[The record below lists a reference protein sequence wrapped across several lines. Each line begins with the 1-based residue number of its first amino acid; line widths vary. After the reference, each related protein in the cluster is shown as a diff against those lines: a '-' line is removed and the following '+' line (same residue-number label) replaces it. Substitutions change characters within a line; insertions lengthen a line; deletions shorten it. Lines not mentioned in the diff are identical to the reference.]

1 MNKKLIREWKK
12 VFKSDLPYIVYEL
25 KDLAKVPAL
34 IILEGDLGAGKTTF
48 TQIFVG
54 DKEIL
59 SPTYSIISENRNIV
73 HADFYRL
80 EKNEDVLQ
88 LEIPL
93 YIDDKQFFFI
103 EWGMKF
109 AARVLRELPENWTPY
124 LLEIKV
130 NPKASEMEEEAT
142 RDFSFYTLHDD

>member
-59 SPTYSIISENRNIV
+59 SPTYSIISENRNI
-73 HADFYRL
+73 
-80 EKNEDVLQ
+80 LQ

-130 NPKASEMEEEAT
+130 NPKASDMEEEAT

>member
-34 IILEGDLGAGKTTF
+34 IILEGELGAGKTTF

-130 NPKASEMEEEAT
+130 NPKTSDMEEEAT

>member
-1 MNKKLIREWKK
+1 MNKKLVREWKK

-25 KDLAKVPAL
+25 KDLAKIPAL
-34 IILEGDLGAGKTTF
+34 IILEGELGAGKTTF

-59 SPTYSIISENRNIV
+59 SPTYSILSENRNIV

-80 EKNEDVLQ
+80 EKNEEVLQ
-88 LEIPL
+88 LEIPQ
-93 YIDDKQFFFI
+93 YIEDKQFFFI

-109 AARVLRELPENWTPY
+109 ARRVIRELPENWTPY

-130 NPKASEMEEEAT
+130 NPKTSDVEEEPT
-142 RDFSFYTLHDD
+142 RDFSFFTLHDD

>member
-1 MNKKLIREWKK
+1 
-12 VFKSDLPYIVYEL
+12 
-25 KDLAKVPAL
+25 
-34 IILEGDLGAGKTTF
+34 
-48 TQIFVG
+48 
-54 DKEIL
+54 
-59 SPTYSIISENRNIV
+59 
-73 HADFYRL
+73 
-80 EKNEDVLQ
+80 

-130 NPKASEMEEEAT
+130 NPKASDMEEEAT